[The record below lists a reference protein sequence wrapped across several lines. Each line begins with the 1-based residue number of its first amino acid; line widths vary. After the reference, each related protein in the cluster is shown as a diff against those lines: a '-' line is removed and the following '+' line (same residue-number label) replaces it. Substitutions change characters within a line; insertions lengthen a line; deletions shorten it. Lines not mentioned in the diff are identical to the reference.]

1 MPRNHDVATSR
12 LLSKLLAV
20 IVTVVLITTLYLAKT
35 VVLPLAL
42 ALLLS
47 FVLAPLVT
55 GVERIRLPRLVA
67 IPIVLLTTGAVLGAV
82 GWTVLVQLIEVTG
95 ALPAYT
101 NNIHDKLQSIHQS
114 KTTGFVRAQ
123 KELDNLSKQLGDLS
137 SEFADSREIIGETE
151 LGSSS
156 AHPVS
161 VREVGGSQGRLD
173 AMSGLLGM
181 VISIVLVAV
190 FTFFMLLKREDLRNR
205 LIQLSGHGRLNLMT
219 QAMDDAS
226 HRVSRYLTLQWLVNT
241 AFGLIIFVVLHLMH
255 LPHAL
260 LFGVL
265 AGLLRFI
272 PYIGA
277 PIGALLP
284 TALSVAV
291 FNGWTKTFLIL
302 AIFFCM
308 EIVTANLLEP
318 HVYGKH
324 TGLSSL
330 AILVAAIFW
339 ALIWGPIGLILS
351 VPLTVCLVV
360 VGAHVPNLQFLTVL
374 LGDQPVMPPEAHYY
388 QRLLANDQREAS
400 QVLETHLKGSSLEN
414 LFDTVLVPAL
424 NLAEQDRHRNEL
436 DDATV
441 TFITQT
447 TKDLVDE
454 LSLRRDDSSAAD
466 VAVGRSGQEKIM
478 CLPVRDDADEIVGI
492 MLAQLLERAGYS
504 ATAIPIGSVERML
517 AEIASADPEVVCL
530 SALPPYA
537 ISHARGI
544 YRRLRAQQSRARIII
559 GLWNYTE
566 DPVKAAA
573 EISGGEQNLICTT
586 LAQMTSQAGLAAGT
600 SSQRAP
606 GLIQS

>member
-1 MPRNHDVATSR
+1 MPRNSDVATSR

-55 GVERIRLPRLVA
+55 ALERIRLPRIVA

-82 GWTVLVQLIEVTG
+82 GWTVLVQLVEVTD

-101 NNIHDKLQSIHQS
+101 NNIHDKLQSLHQS
-114 KTTGFVRAQ
+114 KTTSFVRAQ
-123 KELDNLSKQLGDLS
+123 KELDSLSKQLGDLS
-137 SEFADSREIIGETE
+137 SVADSREIIGETE
-151 LGSSS
+151 LGSSP
-156 AHPVS
+156 ARPVS
-161 VREVGGSQGRLD
+161 VREVAGSQGRLD
-173 AMSGLLGM
+173 AMSGLLGI

-205 LIQLSGHGRLNLMT
+205 LIQLTGHGRLNLMT

-226 HRVSRYLTLQWLVNT
+226 HRVSRYLSLQWLVNM
-241 AFGLIIFVVLHLMH
+241 AFGMTIFVVLHLMQ

-284 TALSVAV
+284 TALSVAA
-291 FNGWTKTFLIL
+291 FNGWTKTLLIL

-308 EIVTANLLEP
+308 EVVTANLLEP

-400 QVLETHLKGSSLEN
+400 QVLETHLKSSSLEN

-447 TKDLVDE
+447 TKDLLDE

-466 VAVGRSGQEKIM
+466 VAVERSGQEKIM

-566 DPVKAAA
+566 DPVKAAT

-586 LAQMTSQAGLAAGT
+586 LAQMTLQAGLASGT
-600 SSQRAP
+600 PSKRAP
-606 GLIQS
+606 SLIQG

>member
-1 MPRNHDVATSR
+1 
-12 LLSKLLAV
+12 
-20 IVTVVLITTLYLAKT
+20 
-35 VVLPLAL
+35 
-42 ALLLS
+42 
-47 FVLAPLVT
+47 
-55 GVERIRLPRLVA
+55 VA
-67 IPIVLLTTGAVLGAV
+67 IPIVLLTTGAVLGVV
-82 GWTVLVQLIEVTG
+82 GWTVLVQLVEVTD

-101 NNIHDKLQSIHQS
+101 NNIHDKLQSFHRS
-114 KTTGFVRAQ
+114 KTTGLVRAQ
-123 KELDNLSKQLGDLS
+123 KELDNLSKQLTDLS
-137 SEFADSREIIGETE
+137 SEFADSGELLGETE

-156 AHPVS
+156 SHPVS
-161 VREVGGSQGRLD
+161 VREVGGSQGRLE

-181 VISIVLVAV
+181 VISVALVAV

-205 LIQLSGHGRLNLMT
+205 LIQLTGHGRLNLMT

-226 HRVSRYLTLQWLVNT
+226 HRVSRYLTLQWLVNIT
-241 AFGLIIFVVLHLMH
+241 FGLIIFVVLQLMH

-284 TALSVAV
+284 TALSIAV
-291 FNGWTKTFLIL
+291 FNGWTRTLLIL

-308 EIVTANLLEP
+308 EMVTANLLEP

-330 AILVAAIFW
+330 AILIAAIFW
-339 ALIWGPIGLILS
+339 ALIWGPIGLVLS

-360 VGAHVPNLQFLTVL
+360 VGAHVPSLQFLTVL

-400 QVLETHLKGSSLEN
+400 QVLETHLKTASLEN
-414 LFDTVLVPAL
+414 LFDTVLIPAL
-424 NLAEQDRHRNEL
+424 GLAEQDRHRNEL
-436 DDATV
+436 DEGTV

-447 TKDLVDE
+447 TKDLIDE
-454 LSLRRDDSSAAD
+454 LSIRHEDVRAAD
-466 VAVGRSGQEKIM
+466 VDLERSAQEKIL

-492 MLAQLLERAGYS
+492 MLAQLLERAGHS

-517 AEIASADPEVVCL
+517 AEVANADPEVVCL

-537 ISHARGI
+537 ISHARGL
-544 YRRLRAQQSRARIII
+544 YRRLRAQQPRTRIII

-566 DPVKAAA
+566 DPVKAAG
-573 EISGGEQNLICTT
+573 EVSGGEANLICTT
-586 LAQMTSQAGLAAGT
+586 LAQMTLQAGLAAGT
-600 SSQRAP
+600 SSITAP
-606 GLIQS
+606 SLIQS

>member
-1 MPRNHDVATSR
+1 MPRNNDVATAR

-55 GVERIRLPRLVA
+55 VLERIRLPRIVA
-67 IPIVLLTTGAVLGAV
+67 IPIVLFTTGAVLGAV
-82 GWTVLVQLIEVTG
+82 GWTVLVQLVEVTD

-101 NNIHDKLQSIHQS
+101 NNIHDKVQRLHQS
-114 KTTGFVRAQ
+114 KTTSFLRAQ
-123 KELDNLSKQLGDLS
+123 KELDNLSKQIGDLS
-137 SEFADSREIIGETE
+137 AEFADSREIIGETE

-156 AHPVS
+156 ARPVS
-161 VREVGGSQGRLD
+161 VREVGGSQGRLN

-226 HRVSRYLTLQWLVNT
+226 HRVSRYLSLQWLVNI
-241 AFGLIIFVVLHLMH
+241 AFGSFIFVVLHLMH

-291 FNGWTKTFLIL
+291 FNGWTRTFLIL

-400 QVLETHLKGSSLEN
+400 QVLETQLKSSSLEN
-414 LFDTVLVPAL
+414 LFETVLVPAL

-454 LSLRRDDSSAAD
+454 LSLRRDDRGAVD
-466 VAVGRSGQEKIM
+466 VERSGLEKIM

-492 MLAQLLERAGYS
+492 MLAQLLERAGHS

-517 AEIASADPEVVCL
+517 AEVAAADPDVVCL

-544 YRRLRAQQSRARIII
+544 YRRLRAHQPRARIII

-586 LAQMTSQAGLAAGT
+586 LTQMTSQAGLAAHAASKRT
-600 SSQRAP
+600 P
-606 GLIQS
+606 TLVQS

>member
-1 MPRNHDVATSR
+1 MPRNSDVATSR

-35 VVLPLAL
+35 VILPLAL

-55 GVERIRLPRLVA
+55 GLERIRLPRIVA
-67 IPIVLLTTGAVLGAV
+67 IPIVLLTAGAVLGAV
-82 GWTVLVQLIEVTG
+82 GWTVLVQLVEVTD

-101 NNIHDKLQSIHQS
+101 NNIHDKLQSFHQS
-114 KTTGFVRAQ
+114 KTTSFVRAQ
-123 KELDNLSKQLGDLS
+123 RELDSLSKQLGDLS
-137 SEFADSREIIGETE
+137 SVADSREIIGETE
-151 LGSSS
+151 LGSSP
-156 AHPVS
+156 ARPVS
-161 VREVGGSQGRLD
+161 VREVAGSQGRLD
-173 AMSGLLGM
+173 AMSGLLGI

-205 LIQLSGHGRLNLMT
+205 LIQLTGHGRLNLMT

-226 HRVSRYLTLQWLVNT
+226 HRVSRYLSLQWLVNM
-241 AFGLIIFVVLHLMH
+241 AFGMTIFVVLQLMQ

-291 FNGWTKTFLIL
+291 FNGWTKTLLIL

-400 QVLETHLKGSSLEN
+400 QVLETHLKSSSLEN

-454 LSLRRDDSSAAD
+454 LGLRRDDSSAAD
-466 VAVGRSGQEKIM
+466 VVVERSGQEKIM

-517 AEIASADPEVVCL
+517 AEVASADPEVVCL

-566 DPVKAAA
+566 DPVKAAT

-586 LAQMTSQAGLAAGT
+586 LAQMTLQAGLAG
-600 SSQRAP
+600 SPSKRAP
-606 GLIQS
+606 SLIQS